1 MRRAG
6 SESARPRGQAGG
18 TGTQRMRAIE
28 RRREFAQTH
37 RFDLFTG
44 RRSEGNIRLHERLG
58 YRRGREQAPSPGVTL
73 VFMEKFR

>member
-1 MRRAG
+1 
-6 SESARPRGQAGG
+6 
-18 TGTQRMRAIE
+18 MRAIE